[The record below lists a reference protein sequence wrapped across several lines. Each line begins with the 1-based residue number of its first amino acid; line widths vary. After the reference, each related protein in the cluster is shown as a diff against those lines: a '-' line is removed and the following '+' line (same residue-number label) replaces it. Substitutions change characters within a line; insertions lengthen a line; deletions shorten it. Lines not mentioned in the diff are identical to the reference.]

1 MSADRASLSKVVSD
15 QIRGQILDGTLRP
28 GERLVE
34 DRLSAELGVSRVP
47 VREALLGLSIEGLVK
62 LEPRRGASVAAVTPE
77 TVAELVE
84 VRTLLEALNARL
96 AARRHD
102 PAIIALLQDTL
113 RRGNEA
119 AQSGSA
125 EELARLNG
133 EFHDRLAE
141 ASRNSVL
148 SDIMR
153 SLRERTSLAFSLNG
167 RARAREDW
175 KEHAGVL
182 AAVIDGDEELAA
194 LLAAR
199 HVKNAAEAI
208 EGRDAAPGQV
218 LPPGEITLTLRDD
231 DSIVRIVVEDNGKGL
246 PKQGRE
252 RLTEPYM
259 TTRSKGTGLGLA
271 IVKKIME
278 DHGGFLTLDDREGGG
293 ARVSLVFRRDA
304 KEVASVRSH
313 ATAAQ

>member
-1 MSADRASLSKVVSD
+1 MTVDRASLSKVVSE
-15 QIRGQILDGTLRP
+15 QIRGQILDGKLRP

-62 LEPRRGASVAAVTPE
+62 LEPRRGATVTEVTPE
-77 TVAELVE
+77 MVAELVE

-102 PAIIALLQDTL
+102 PAIVGLLQDTL

-119 AQSGSA
+119 AQSGSPDQ
-125 EELARLNG
+125 LTRLNG

-175 KEHAGVL
+175 KEHAGIL

-194 LLAAR
+194 LLASR
-199 HVKNAAEAI
+199 HVRNAAEA
-208 EGRDAAPGQV
+208 
-218 LPPGEITLTLRDD
+218 
-231 DSIVRIVVEDNGKGL
+231 
-246 PKQGRE
+246 
-252 RLTEPYM
+252 
-259 TTRSKGTGLGLA
+259 
-271 IVKKIME
+271 
-278 DHGGFLTLDDREGGG
+278 F
-293 ARVSLVFRRDA
+293 ARA
-304 KEVASVRSH
+304 
-313 ATAAQ
+313 AAQPADEAAD